1 MNRPSSTDM
10 KHLAAFFRG
19 LDWWRLEP
27 RHDLILNQ
35 ALDPA
40 KRMVLARSAAGDLA
54 VAYLPDN
61 PAISLEMSA
70 FPPPLQW
77 RWFNPATGQSQAGP
91 GPHGP
96 GRDADLR
103 AACWVERRFAGASAA
118 VNL

>member
-91 GPHGP
+91 GPTDRAGMQTFERP
-96 GRDADLR
+96 AGWSDALLVLQQR
-103 AACWVERRFAGASAA
+103 
-118 VNL
+118 